1 MVSITDLEMAGCELN
16 NSGVTAPDVCPSTP
30 IIPYKMTT
38 MADLGRDDSKN
49 QKVAD
54 HPIDKMNEAEKDGPL
69 EAQYSESTKLHSAIH
84 QKASLDINLQN
95 GSTQEHHHRWR
106 LRTLRTAYRHDGS
119 EKICLAVYLKTI

>member
-1 MVSITDLEMAGCELN
+1 MVSITDLEMAGCELD
-16 NSGVTAPDVCPSTP
+16 NSGVTVPDVCPSAP

-38 MADLGRDDSKN
+38 MADLGRDDSKD

-54 HPIDKMNEAEKDGPL
+54 HPIDKMNEAEKMDLLKRSILKAQSYTPL
-69 EAQYSESTKLHSAIH
+69 FTKKRH
-84 QKASLDINLQN
+84 INLQN

-119 EKICLAVYLKTI
+119 EKYA